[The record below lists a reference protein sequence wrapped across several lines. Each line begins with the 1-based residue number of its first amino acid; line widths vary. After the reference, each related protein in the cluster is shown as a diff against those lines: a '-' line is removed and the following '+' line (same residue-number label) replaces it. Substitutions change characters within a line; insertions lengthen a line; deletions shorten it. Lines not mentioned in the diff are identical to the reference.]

1 MLKVD
6 LDVKRNRCLIAA
18 AGTGMDILA
27 DVGFLIGEIHKSM
40 DADNAKAFKEMIQEC
55 IADEDSPAWN
65 HEDKTGKKTDGVKRI
80 RFAFPGMPE

>member
-6 LDVKRNRCLIAA
+6 LDVKRNRCMIAV

-40 DADNAKAFKEMIQEC
+40 DSDNAKAFKELIQKC
-55 IADEDSPAWN
+55 IADEDSPVWN
-65 HEDKTGKKTDGVKRI
+65 HEEKAGKKTDGVKRI